1 MGTMPLK
8 EARKR
13 LGDLVAAAEKGQ
25 STIITRRG
33 RKVASIGPI
42 RERAPLPD
50 LTTFRETIKVKGEPL
65 SETVVRARRSLARA
79 AEPPGGK
86 SKVDRQR

>member
-1 MGTMPLK
+1 MEIVPLRD
-8 EARKR
+8 ARKR

-25 STIITRRG
+25 CTIITRRG
-33 RKVASIGPI
+33 RKVASIRPI
-42 RERAPLPD
+42 RERVPLTD
-50 LTTFRETIKVKGEPL
+50 LTAFRETIKVKGEPL
-65 SETVVRARRSLARA
+65 SETVMRARRSLARA